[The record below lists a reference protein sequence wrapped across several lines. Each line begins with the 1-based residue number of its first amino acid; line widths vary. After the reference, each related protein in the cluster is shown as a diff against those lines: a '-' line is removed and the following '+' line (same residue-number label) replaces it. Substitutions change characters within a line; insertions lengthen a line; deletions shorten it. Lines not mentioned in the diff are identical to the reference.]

1 MHSKIEILLVEDN
14 NGDVWLTKEAFKNS
28 EKNINIEVVVDGEE
42 ALDYLQKKA
51 PYENR
56 VKPDL
61 ILLDLNLPKW
71 DGREVLKKIKADDD
85 LKHIPVIVLTT
96 SNAQHDVLSC
106 YNSYANCF
114 ITKPVDYDSFFEII
128 KNIEAFWLN
137 TAILP
142 R

>member
-1 MHSKIEILLVEDN
+1 MQNKIEILLVEDN
-14 NGDVWLTKEAFKNS
+14 NGDVWLTKEAFKDS
-28 EKNINIEVVVDGEE
+28 DKNINIEVVVDGEQ
-42 ALDYLQKKA
+42 ALEYLQKRA
-51 PYENR
+51 PYEQR

-71 DGREVLKKIKADDD
+71 DGREVLKKIKSDDE

-96 SNAQHDVLSC
+96 SNAQHDVRSC
-106 YNSYANCF
+106 YGSHANCF

-128 KNIEAFWLN
+128 KNIETFWLN
-137 TAILP
+137 TAVLP

>member
-1 MHSKIEILLVEDN
+1 MQSRIEILLVEDN

-28 EKNINIEVVVDGEE
+28 EKNINIEVVIDGEQ
-42 ALDYLQKKA
+42 ALEYLQKRP

-71 DGREVLKKIKADDD
+71 DGREVLKKIKSDDD
-85 LKHIPVIVLTT
+85 LRHIPVIVLTT
-96 SNAQHDVLSC
+96 SNAQHDVVSC
-106 YNSYANCF
+106 YNSHANCF

-128 KNIEAFWLN
+128 KNIETFWLN